1 MGNLSQDDKFL
12 IINLKLKYL
21 NCLQQPTQPAAFL
34 SPDASV
40 RAHMKEIFD
49 QTETITKENKA
60 LKDLF
65 DKNVPHL
72 TFQYLGLED
81 KVKSAVIDN
90 NTISR
95 NVTVLEN
102 QIKTF
107 GDAFNK
113 KLSELSQELK
123 LESSRGK
130 QESKNFNAD
139 IDSLKV
145 RLDKEVQNFNE
156 SKRTTALE
164 KNFISLSQ
172 NVERLE
178 ASIFDVPANIKRL
191 VTEVEA
197 LKSTIPTLKESI

>member
-1 MGNLSQDDKFL
+1 
-12 IINLKLKYL
+12 
-21 NCLQQPTQPAAFL
+21 
-34 SPDASV
+34 
-40 RAHMKEIFD
+40 
-49 QTETITKENKA
+49 
-60 LKDLF
+60 
-65 DKNVPHL
+65 
-72 TFQYLGLED
+72 
-81 KVKSAVIDN
+81 
-90 NTISR
+90 
-95 NVTVLEN
+95 
-102 QIKTF
+102 
-107 GDAFNK
+107 
-113 KLSELSQELK
+113 